1 MQKLSI
7 HRPFVIQGEGER
19 KGGALPRS
27 SPPIIASVTS
37 AYRDTL
43 TVISLTSCWLRLKL
57 LLAPIPGI
65 SILPVLS
72 YRFFP
77 GYCVTMIAYT
87 IFFKK
92 SRSWMDNVNLPI
104 MKINRLYSFTKRS
117 NLLSRNLLPLLFL
130 FFKRRVF
137 ENSRALS
144 IDRSK
149 IVEARH
155 ATTRE
160 CEDGNDFRR
169 CVSLLD
175 HKGEKG
181 KQKRKGRRK
190 GRREGGN
197 EIENG
202 NVREEWNEGGGRD
215 AKSVLLLL
223 VYSESGH
230 VHCSALIL
238 DPVVALCAQPL

>member
-7 HRPFVIQGEGER
+7 HRPFVIQGEGEG

-43 TVISLTSCWLRLKL
+43 TVISLTSCWLCLKL

-72 YRFFP
+72 YRFLP

-130 FFKRRVF
+130 FNDACLKIRVP
-137 ENSRALS
+137 
-144 IDRSK
+144 
-149 IVEARH
+149 
-155 ATTRE
+155 
-160 CEDGNDFRR
+160 
-169 CVSLLD
+169 SL
-175 HKGEKG
+175 
-181 KQKRKGRRK
+181 
-190 GRREGGN
+190 
-197 EIENG
+197 
-202 NVREEWNEGGGRD
+202 
-215 AKSVLLLL
+215 
-223 VYSESGH
+223 
-230 VHCSALIL
+230 
-238 DPVVALCAQPL
+238 